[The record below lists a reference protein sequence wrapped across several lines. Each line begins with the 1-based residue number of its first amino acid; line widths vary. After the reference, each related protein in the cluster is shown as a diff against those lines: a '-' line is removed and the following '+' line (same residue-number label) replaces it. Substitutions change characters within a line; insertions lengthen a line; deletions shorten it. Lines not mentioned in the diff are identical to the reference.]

1 MSRTAPPGPVP
12 SPGPI
17 RTVCVIGSG
26 GREHALAT
34 VLARTADV
42 VVTPGNPGI
51 AGRSPEGHT
60 ITSTAAD
67 PEQVDADLYV
77 IGPEAPLVDGLADR
91 LRAAGRLVFGPGAD
105 GARLEGS
112 KAFMKELL
120 AEAGVPTARFGVFTE
135 VGPAVGFLRSLD
147 GPWVVKTDGLA
158 AGKGVLVTD
167 SLAEAEAD
175 VTAKLSGDAFG
186 AAGRR
191 VVVEEGLTGPECS
204 LLVLCDGERLAPLA
218 PAQDFKRRDDGDRGP
233 NTGGMGAYSPVPLVD
248 DALVRSLVDEAVAP
262 LLVALR
268 ARGIDYRGVL
278 YAGLML
284 TPSGPKVL
292 EFNVRFGDPETQV
305 VLPRFDGDLCALLA
319 EVAAGALVSAPR
331 FTNDAAV
338 CVVLAS
344 DGYPE
349 HPRTGDPVTG
359 LARAAGLP
367 GVTVFHAGTAPDPA
381 GDGVVTSGGRV
392 LGVTALGDTLAEAR
406 ARAYAG
412 VDAVAW
418 PGMRHRTDIALEA
431 ARSGD
436 TSPGRPADATSP
448 RPKAEAPR

>member
-1 MSRTAPPGPVP
+1 V
-12 SPGPI
+12 
-17 RTVCVIGSG
+17 GSG

-51 AGRSPEGHT
+51 TGTSPEGHT
-60 ITSTAAD
+60 MTSVDTP
-67 PEQVDADLYV
+67 PEQVEADLYV

-91 LRAAGRLVFGPGAD
+91 LRADGRRVFGPGAD
-105 GARLEGS
+105 GARIEGS

-175 VTAKLSGDAFG
+175 VAAKLSGDAFG
-186 AAGRR
+186 SAGRR

-204 LLVLCDGERLAPLA
+204 LLVLCDGERLVPLA
-218 PAQDFKRRDDGDRGP
+218 PAQDFKRRDDGDLGP
-233 NTGGMGAYSPVPLVD
+233 NTGGMGAYSPVPTVD
-248 DALVRSLVDEAVAP
+248 DALVGSLVAEAVAP
-262 LLVALR
+262 LVTALR

-319 EVAAGALVSAPR
+319 EAADGALVTTPR
-331 FTNDAAV
+331 FTPEPAV

-344 DGYPE
+344 EGYPE
-349 HPRTGDPVTG
+349 HPRTGDPV
-359 LARAAGLP
+359 AGIDEASALS
-367 GVTVFHAGTAPDPA
+367 GVTVYHAGTAPDPS
-381 GDGVVTSGGRV
+381 GGGVVTAGGRV
-392 LGVTALGDTLAEAR
+392 LGVTALGATVDEAR
-406 ARAYAG
+406 SRAYAG
-412 VDAVAW
+412 VAAITW
-418 PGMRHRTDIALEA
+418 PGMHHRTDIALEA
-431 ARSGD
+431 AR
-436 TSPGRPADATSP
+436 ADGPSAPDP
-448 RPKAEAPR
+448 RVKAEAPR